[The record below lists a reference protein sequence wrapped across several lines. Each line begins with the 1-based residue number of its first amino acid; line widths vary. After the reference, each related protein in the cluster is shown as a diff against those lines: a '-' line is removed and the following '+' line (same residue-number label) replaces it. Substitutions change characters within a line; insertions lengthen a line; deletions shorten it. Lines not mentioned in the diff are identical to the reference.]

1 MIVPCAVCTRP
12 NRVPAARLTDTA
24 RCAAC
29 KQTLLPLDRPT
40 AIDSVASFDEV
51 VQAAHPP
58 VLVDFWA
65 AWCGPCRQVAPELD
79 KLAKLHAGRLVI
91 AKVDTDALPEV
102 AGRFA
107 IHAVPTLILFR
118 GGQESQRLMGA
129 HSARS
134 IAAQLGLDS
143 RP

>member
-1 MIVPCAVCTRP
+1 MIVPCPVCTRP

-29 KQTLLPLDRPT
+29 KQALLPLSRPA
-40 AIDSVASFDEV
+40 AIDSEATFDELL
-51 VQAAHPP
+51 QAARPP
-58 VLVDFWA
+58 LLVDFWA
-65 AWCGPCRQVAPELD
+65 QWCGPCRQVAPELD
-79 KLAKLHAGRLVI
+79 KLAQQQTGRLVI

-118 GGQESQRLMGA
+118 GGREAQRLTGA
-129 HSARS
+129 HAARS
-134 IAAQLGLDS
+134 IATQLGLGS
-143 RP
+143 